1 MADVFTF
8 QTLKI
13 TADGFSFGLRYTIYL
28 LILLVIAVSFSAMAI
43 AIPSPIRWF
52 FAAFAVIA
60 VIALPSYV
68 KKVQQNNWKP
78 EWGAT
83 QGGLIIGM
91 ESSLET
97 MLVPW
102 KDVRFIKLM
111 EYFGPKIKHGTDA
124 NIYRKAVLIGV
135 RDDMPANAF
144 EKVIFHFHLPYGLP
158 RNVILKSYSGASQDK
173 VIDLLLG
180 FMPFTLPFEKVD
192 EPFTKGLRF
201 QPELASE
208 EGIEV

>member
-1 MADVFTF
+1 MADIFTF

-43 AIPSPIRWF
+43 AIPSSIRWF

-60 VIALPSYV
+60 VIALPSYL

-83 QGGLIIGM
+83 RRGLIIGM
-91 ESSLET
+91 ESSL
-97 MLVPW
+97 
-102 KDVRFIKLM
+102 DVLTVAWEDVHFIKLM
-111 EYFGPKIKHGTDA
+111 EHFAPKIGNID
-124 NIYRKAVLIGV
+124 IYRKVVLIGI
-135 RDDMPANAF
+135 RDDVPVNGF
-144 EKVIFHFHLPYGLP
+144 EKLVFRFQLPYGLP

-201 QPELASE
+201 QPKLVSE
-208 EGIEV
+208 EGIEA